1 MSTPLLAEAPEDETQ
16 GGDLQSSMHTPQV
29 LPSIQPVAKEEEESS
44 VEGDA
49 QSNKGGV
56 KEENDMPDPWTAI
69 QHMLDKLCCSHI
81 PKDPMLLIALDHAL
95 NLIHD

>member
-1 MSTPLLAEAPEDETQ
+1 MPHHMLTPRTSKGVTPHYMSTPLLAEAPEDETQ
-16 GGDLQSSMHTPQV
+16 GGDLQSSMYTPQV

-56 KEENDMPDPWTAI
+56 KEENDMPDP
-69 QHMLDKLCCSHI
+69 
-81 PKDPMLLIALDHAL
+81 
-95 NLIHD
+95 